1 MSKIIIRSASLIQL
15 TRWRNLCL
23 KNTIFWFS
31 QNFILLYRNRDPIW
45 EKSKWG
51 FYDESTCLQI
61 RILHALC
68 ENDDLPAIAECYDGP
83 DFEYE
88 VCTLP
93 WDSIYDHMYIRIYE
107 FHWLKI
113 VFEQIAIHWCNV
125 RIWTCITVLAIKSNK
140 KKWLDIPKKNASI
153 NHWNFQ
159 MKIQRML
166 LSFTNH
172 IKGTNTTFRI
182 YFVQRLIVYSGPR
195 NLQEIT
201 SKTWLN
207 FSRKIS
213 WYHRFREK
221 SKLANIFWM
230 MVQEGYIG
238 TKNRDWKTNSS
249 GTKPGFNIFSVHN
262 LNIEPCLEP
271 LRN

>member
-1 MSKIIIRSASLIQL
+1 MRILRWIDLLANTHLACTLWKWWSTCYCRVLWWTRFWIRGVHTAMRFHIWSHVHKDIWISLI
-15 TRWRNLCL
+15 
-23 KNTIFWFS
+23 
-31 QNFILLYRNRDPIW
+31 
-45 EKSKWG
+45 
-51 FYDESTCLQI
+51 
-61 RILHALC
+61 
-68 ENDDLPAIAECYDGP
+68 ENC
-83 DFEYE
+83 
-88 VCTLP
+88 
-93 WDSIYDHMYIRIYE
+93 
-107 FHWLKI
+107 
-113 VFEQIAIHWCNV
+113 
-125 RIWTCITVLAIKSNK
+125 IWTDRHPLMQCSNLELYYCACNKIKQ